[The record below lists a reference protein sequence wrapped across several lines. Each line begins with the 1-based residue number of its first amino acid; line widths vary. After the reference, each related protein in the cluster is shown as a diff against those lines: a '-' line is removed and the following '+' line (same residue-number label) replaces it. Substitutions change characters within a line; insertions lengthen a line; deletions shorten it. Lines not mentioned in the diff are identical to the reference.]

1 MPVRP
6 VSIRVPTFEPVDVII
21 CATMFFGT
29 PRTLVWIPTRQLI
42 PSKAAPMDVSPADVV
57 AMGKVAAAC
66 AALVR
71 RKNVKSDKKRVFLLV
86 FINRAS
92 FANFDY
98 VLRNF

>member
-1 MPVRP
+1 
-6 VSIRVPTFEPVDVII
+6 
-21 CATMFFGT
+21 
-29 PRTLVWIPTRQLI
+29 
-42 PSKAAPMDVSPADVV
+42 MDVSPADVV